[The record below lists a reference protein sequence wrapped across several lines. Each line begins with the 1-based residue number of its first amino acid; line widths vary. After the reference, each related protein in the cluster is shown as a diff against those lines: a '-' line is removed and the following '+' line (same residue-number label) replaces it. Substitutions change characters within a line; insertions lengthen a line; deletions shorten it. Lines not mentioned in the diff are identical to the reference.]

1 MEANSQ
7 LCDIT
12 LYNQIEEAYGK
23 VVYTYTT
30 QVIHAGRLHTKYTAL
45 KWGQLILSAVST
57 GGFIGVLISNQILL
71 TWLGGI
77 CSTIL
82 LVLTAYFKDSDLSA
96 IYKLHLDTSNKLWLL
111 REQYLSLL
119 TDFPTLP
126 REDVVSRRDDLQER
140 VAAVYASAPLTDN
153 KSYSVADGLFCREI
167 DGLFC
172 RSSPDI
178 IVRRRC
184 VLSHKRR
191 GWLQPSPS
199 FRYSRN
205 LALQDELYHPV
216 INNGP
221 AVLVCV
227 DKRLG
232 TGPVNQSRDAG

>member
-1 MEANSQ
+1 MKEQWKKEIAQ
-7 LCDIT
+7 QD
-12 LYNQIEEAYGK
+12 K
-23 VVYTYTT
+23 
-30 QVIHAGRLHTKYTAL
+30 
-45 KWGQLILSAVST
+45 
-57 GGFIGVLISNQILL
+57 
-71 TWLGGI
+71 
-77 CSTIL
+77 STIP
-82 LVLTAYFKDSDLSA
+82 VITN
-96 IYKLHLDTSNKLWLL
+96 IENC
-111 REQYLSLL
+111 
-119 TDFPTLP
+119 
-126 REDVVSRRDDLQER
+126 LQR
-140 VAAVYASAPLTDN
+140 VT
-153 KSYSVADGLFCREI
+153 VADGLFCREI

>member
-1 MEANSQ
+1 MPRMSKKRKQEWALFLNERNRITYNE
-7 LCDIT
+7 LCRKCSNDCKQSFRCI
-12 LYNQIEEAYGK
+12 
-23 VVYTYTT
+23 VV
-30 QVIHAGRLHTKYTAL
+30 L
-45 KWGQLILSAVST
+45 
-57 GGFIGVLISNQILL
+57 
-71 TWLGGI
+71 
-77 CSTIL
+77 C
-82 LVLTAYFKDSDLSA
+82 
-96 IYKLHLDTSNKLWLL
+96 
-111 REQYLSLL
+111 
-119 TDFPTLP
+119 
-126 REDVVSRRDDLQER
+126 
-140 VAAVYASAPLTDN
+140 
-153 KSYSVADGLFCREI
+153 VADGLFCREI

>member
-1 MEANSQ
+1 MPRMSKMRKQEWALFLNERNRITYNE
-7 LCDIT
+7 LCRKCSNDCKQSFRCI
-12 LYNQIEEAYGK
+12 
-23 VVYTYTT
+23 VV
-30 QVIHAGRLHTKYTAL
+30 LCPK
-45 KWGQLILSAVST
+45 
-57 GGFIGVLISNQILL
+57 
-71 TWLGGI
+71 
-77 CSTIL
+77 
-82 LVLTAYFKDSDLSA
+82 
-96 IYKLHLDTSNKLWLL
+96 
-111 REQYLSLL
+111 YLSK
-119 TDFPTLP
+119 
-126 REDVVSRRDDLQER
+126 RR
-140 VAAVYASAPLTDN
+140 T
-153 KSYSVADGLFCREI
+153 VADGLFCREI